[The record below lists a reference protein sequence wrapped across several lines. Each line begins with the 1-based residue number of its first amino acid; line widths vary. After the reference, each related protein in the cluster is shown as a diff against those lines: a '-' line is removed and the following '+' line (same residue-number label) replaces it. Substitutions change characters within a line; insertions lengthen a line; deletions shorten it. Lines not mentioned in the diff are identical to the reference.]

1 MRRPRD
7 EESFKEYSYVLRYR
21 KAEEIIAKVGKNAGN
36 LGRVALVFPNS
47 YNIAS
52 GSLAWS
58 WIQTLLFRRGLN
70 VQRFFYEKW
79 FRRFYSMEEQIP
91 IDEFPVWLF
100 TFQFENDLLNIADI
114 LRKKGIPIAAHERAN
129 YHPIVIIGGPVT
141 LFNHSIVEE
150 IADFVFIGDI
160 ECSIEDFA
168 SVLMQSDKE
177 NISTELLKINQ
188 IYSSKYGKR
197 NFSNCIGQLQPVPV
211 SHYTTLHSPYKNKV
225 LIEIGRGCIRRCAFC
240 VTGYTKKPVKF
251 AKVDDVIEI
260 LEENK
265 DKEFGF
271 ISATITDYPYLDKLL
286 DYLESKNIRFSVSSM
301 RADGLNERLLRLLKE
316 TDHHSFTIAPEGISQ
331 KMREIMLKDLSTE
344 QIIRGLELG
353 NRVGFQHVKLYYIIG
368 LEEEDTSDYEEFF
381 DFLKMVANMGYK
393 EITVSINPLVPKLS
407 TPFSNRRM
415 IEKKEYEER
424 IVFIRKNVP
433 KHVKTNFESYK
444 ESRIQYE
451 ISNLIAKETLEYI
464 NEKLR

>member
-1 MRRPRD
+1 MRRPRN
-7 EESFKEYSYVLRYR
+7 EESFKEYSFVLRYR
-21 KAEEIIAKVGKNAGN
+21 KDEKMIEKREIGGN
-36 LGRVALVFPNS
+36 LGRVALIFPNS
-47 YNIAS
+47 YSVAS

-114 LRKKGIPIAAHERAN
+114 LRKKGIPIAARERFS

-141 LFNHSIVEE
+141 LFNHRIVEE
-150 IADFVFIGDI
+150 IADFVFIGDL
-160 ECSIEDFA
+160 ECSIEEFTA
-168 SVLMQSDKE
+168 ALMHNDKE
-177 NISTELLKINQ
+177 SIVNGLLRINQ
-188 IYSSKYGKR
+188 IYSSKYNKSE
-197 NFSNCIGQLQPVPV
+197 FSNCIGQLQPVPV
-211 SHYTTLHSPYKNKV
+211 AHYTTSHSPYKNKV

-251 AKVDDVIEI
+251 AKVDDVIAI

-271 ISATITDYPYLDKLL
+271 ISATITGYPYLDKLL
-286 DYLESKNIRFSVSSM
+286 DYLENENIRFSVSSM
-301 RADGLNERLLRLLKE
+301 RVDGLNERLLRLLKE
-316 TDHHSFTIAPEGISQ
+316 TDHRSFTIAPEGISQ

-344 QIIRGLELG
+344 QIVRGLELG
-353 NRVGFQHVKLYYIIG
+353 NSVGFQHVKLYYIIG
-368 LEEEDTSDYEEFF
+368 LEEEDTSDYEEFY
-381 DFLKMVANMGYK
+381 DFLKMVVKMGYK

-424 IVFIRKNVP
+424 ATFIRKNIP
-433 KHVKTNFESYK
+433 KSVKVNFESYK

-451 ISNLIAKETLEYI
+451 ISHLKAQESLDYI
-464 NEKLR
+464 NEKLK